1 MPASTVTDGDGG
13 AAPASP
19 PPQAPARDFLGDNDM
34 ERIAEGLAVVE
45 RQNSAMLQTL
55 RETVS
60 ALGHR
65 IRDSRLEAAKL
76 TKLARLRQA
85 EELRCSEELRRA
97 AEARR
102 GEERRGEELRAEA
115 ERLRASIRELDREL
129 QAAVAAKAAAAVEG
143 LQKAAPVLL
152 SEGRL
157 EEALA
162 DDNDHMWLEQRLDL
176 LDEHLAG
183 GDCESGTAAE
193 VLAMGSAV
201 EPQHRAEEVVT
212 ELLDAAVVDAV
223 VFPEILECAVTHPG
237 ALACT
242 KTVIRKATVSWCWLG
257 EQSGPPGTTTAAI
270 VSMETT
276 VRCTGDASATAL
288 DADDYIALAV
298 QTLANSA
305 LELKR
310 NQFKR
315 STEDDPVVHGKHMAI
330 RELLTSGRVVDCRAT
345 ESDFGH
351 ESYVVQLQEP
361 QTNAGIGAVFKPK
374 IEGDAE
380 GWHRAPMEW
389 VAYELNL
396 LLGMDYIP
404 PVAYRRGGVEVDY
417 KHFEEGA
424 FIYYV
429 PNSKPL
435 RKVAAANWGVPVAT
449 MLSDTRILD
458 VLLNNSDRHHGHFL
472 FGEHWSDSR
481 MRPLLIDHAAG
492 FRKEAVVT
500 MEHENAFQTGP
511 VRCVSAKTY
520 LRLRFLDLPTLLA
533 KFKDVLT
540 LEELDLLMQRRDLVL
555 GYLDRLVQE
564 RGYHRTVIE

>member
-1 MPASTVTDGDGG
+1 MPASTVPDGDGG
-13 AAPASP
+13 AVPASP
-19 PPQAPARDFLGDNDM
+19 PPQAPARDFLGDAYM

-65 IRDSRLEAAKL
+65 IQESRLETAKL

-102 GEERRGEELRAEA
+102 AEERRAEELRVEA
-115 ERLRASIRELDREL
+115 ERLQASIRELDREL
-129 QAAVAAKAAAAVEG
+129 QDAVAAKAAPAVEG
-143 LQKAAPVLL
+143 LQKKALPLL
-152 SEGRL
+152 SEGRPD
-157 EEALA
+157 EAPA
-162 DDNDHMWLEQRLDL
+162 EDNDHMWLEQRLDL
-176 LDEHLAG
+176 LDEDLVG
-183 GDCESGTAAE
+183 GDCDSGAATE
-193 VLAMGSAV
+193 VLAVGSAV
-201 EPQHRAEEVVT
+201 EPQHHAEEVVT
-212 ELLDAAVVDAV
+212 ELLDAAIVDAV

-242 KTVIRKATVSWCWLG
+242 KTAIRKAS
-257 EQSGPPGTTTAAI
+257 QKIFSGPLGTTTAAI

-276 VRCTGDASATAL
+276 VRCTGDASAAAL

-315 STEDDPVVHGKHMAI
+315 STVDDPVVHGKHVAGH
-330 RELLTSGRVVDCRAT
+330 SGAFDERPRGGL
-345 ESDFGH
+345 SG
-351 ESYVVQLQEP
+351 
-361 QTNAGIGAVFKPK
+361 NRIGAVFKPK
-374 IEGDAE
+374 VDGDAE

-555 GYLDRLVQE
+555 SYLDRLVQE

>member
-1 MPASTVTDGDGG
+1 
-13 AAPASP
+13 
-19 PPQAPARDFLGDNDM
+19 M

-65 IRDSRLEAAKL
+65 IQDSRLEVAKL

-85 EELRCSEELRRA
+85 EELRCSKELRRA

-102 GEERRGEELRAEA
+102 AEERRAEELRAEA

-143 LQKAAPVLL
+143 LQNKAPPLL
-152 SEGRL
+152 SEGRPD
-157 EEALA
+157 EAPA
-162 DDNDHMWLEQRLDL
+162 EDNDHMWLEQRLDL
-176 LDEHLAG
+176 LDEDLAG
-183 GDCESGTAAE
+183 GDCDSGAATE
-193 VLAMGSAV
+193 VLAVGSAV

-242 KTVIRKATVSWCWLG
+242 KTTIRK
-257 EQSGPPGTTTAAI
+257 SGPPGTTTAAI

-298 QTLANSA
+298 QTLSNSA

-351 ESYVVQLQEP
+351 ESYIVQLQEP
-361 QTNAGIGAVFKPK
+361 LTNAEIGAVFKPK
-374 IEGDAE
+374 VEGDAE

-417 KHFEEGA
+417 KHFKEGA

-555 GYLDRLVQE
+555 SYLDSLVQE